1 MTAVV
6 DRWTG
11 ASRYN
16 SRPSRL
22 RLVDVWRVG
31 ASGLRARPLRVALAA
46 LGIAIGIGAMV
57 AVVGISAS
65 SRADLDARL
74 DRLGTNLLTVS
85 PGSTLFGERA
95 KLPVEAVT
103 MVRRIAPVQSA
114 TATGKVN
121 ANVYRNAHIPSA
133 RTSSLAVLAA
143 QLDLLPTVGGHMST
157 GKWLNQATATYPGV
171 VLGASAAE
179 RLGVDRPGSRVWLG
193 GQWFSVVGTLNAVAL
208 APELD
213 SAALVGWPAAKT
225 YLAFDG
231 HPTTVY
237 SRSVPARVEDVR
249 SVLAATANPQS
260 PYEVKISRPSDA
272 LTAQRETQA
281 ALSGML
287 LGLGLVALVVGG
299 VGVANTMVI
308 SVLERRS
315 EIGLRRALGATR
327 GQIRVQ
333 FLTESL
339 LLSLLGGA
347 AGALLGAAVT
357 AAYSGYQNWPVVVPP
372 WVTFGGVLATVPI
385 GVAAGIYPAVRAALL
400 APATALS
407 TA

>member
-1 MTAVV
+1 MIVFSHRSVGA
-6 DRWTG
+6 DRYS
-11 ASRYN
+11 SR
-16 SRPSRL
+16 SPRL
-22 RLVDVWRVG
+22 SLVDVWRVG
-31 ASGLRARPLRVALAA
+31 ASGLHARPLRVTLAA
-46 LGIAIGIGAMV
+46 LGIAIGIGALV
-57 AVVGISAS
+57 AMVGISS
-65 SRADLDARL
+65 SGRAQLDARL

-95 KLPVEAVT
+95 SLPMEAVP
-103 MVRRIAPVQSA
+103 MVRRIAPVESA

-121 ANVYRNAHIPSA
+121 ANVYRNDHISLA

-143 QLDLLPTVGGHMST
+143 QLDLLPTVGGHVST
-157 GKWLNQATATYPGV
+157 GKWLNPATAAYPGV

-179 RLGVDRPGSRVWLG
+179 RLGVDRPGSRVWLKG
-193 GQWFSVVGTLNAVAL
+193 RWFSVVGTLNAVAL

-213 SAALVGWPAAKT
+213 SAAMVGWPAAEA
-225 YLAFDG
+225 YLGFDG

-237 SRSVPARVEDVR
+237 ARSTPARVEDVR
-249 SVLAATANPQS
+249 SVLAATANPEN

-281 ALSGML
+281 AFSGML

-299 VGVANTMVI
+299 VGVANIMII

-333 FLTESL
+333 FLAESL
-339 LLSLLGGA
+339 LLSILGGVG
-347 AGALLGAAVT
+347 GALLGVAAT
-357 AAYSGYQNWPVVVPP
+357 AAYSGYQHWPVVVPP

-385 GVAAGIYPAVRAALL
+385 GIVAGIYPAVRAARL